1 VGFQMCARSIR
12 MIFVSMIFVFVAFAL
27 EAGACDHTAPAVSSA
42 DRHEATSPEQAL
54 LDVTKPI
61 DAVQVA
67 WLDSADV
74 DGCVTRCCQSNVCCH
89 LLTLSPFPDLWAAR
103 GEAGL
108 ALIAT
113 DGALH
118 SSEPDVPPP
127 KAV

>member
-1 VGFQMCARSIR
+1 MCARSVR
-12 MIFVSMIFVFVAFAL
+12 MILLSMIFVFVAFAL
-27 EAGACDHTAPAVSSA
+27 EAGACDHMAPAVASA
-42 DRHEATSPEQAL
+42 DRHEASLPEQAL

-61 DAVQVA
+61 DAVRVA

-74 DGCVTRCCQSNVCCH
+74 NGCVTRCCQSNVCCH
-89 LLTLSPFPDLWAAR
+89 LMALCPFSDLWVAQ

-108 ALIAT
+108 ALVAT
-113 DGALH
+113 DRALH